1 MSEQVHLYARESSY
15 LGQYVQL
22 SIGSGRVRSVSFPGG
37 VGPET
42 APEYALLDR
51 IVAYLAGSAETFA
64 DVAIDLTLPESQC
77 AVLEAVRELPY
88 REQVSVERLTQR
100 TAGLDS
106 TSADAHRLART
117 ALAANPAP
125 LLIPDHR
132 VRDGPSA
139 APPRIEMKLRS
150 LEGL

>member
-1 MSEQVHLYARESSY
+1 MSEQVRLHARESSY
-15 LGQYVQL
+15 LGRYVQL
-22 SIGSGRVRSVSFPGG
+22 DVASGRVLSVTFPGS

-42 APEYALLDR
+42 APDHDLFDR
-51 IVAYLAGSAETFA
+51 IFAYLAGGPETFT
-64 DVAIDLTLPESQC
+64 DVAIDLTLPQSQC
-77 AVLEAVRELPY
+77 AVLEAVRELAY

-100 TAGLDS
+100 AAGLDS
-106 TSADAHRLART
+106 TSEEAHRLART